1 VWNVRAAKRRP
12 KRRNPVH
19 LAREWRAVM
28 DAHGESRADLAR
40 RLGVSRARVTQVLQI
55 LDLDPLVL
63 AYVDRHSGGGISER
77 VLRRLRGL
85 SPAEQR
91 KCIADLA
98 VPVRLADD
106 GAQSEGGAVNKGP
119 GATAERC
126 GFGGSNAEADLDKRA
141 CPPRDPVGAG

>member
-1 VWNVRAAKRRP
+1 MKGKGGKDGSPSRGNIRTTLRFLATLLVDSGSRPEANERRHHFAWEEAPVWNVRAAKRRP

-98 VPVRLADD
+98 VPV
-106 GAQSEGGAVNKGP
+106 
-119 GATAERC
+119 
-126 GFGGSNAEADLDKRA
+126 
-141 CPPRDPVGAG
+141 